1 MKISKFL
8 SQLIVVLG
16 SVIFSVVGLNA
27 ACNLATDTTFVH
39 DKRKPFAQIYSMNM
53 RGNLLMIGNQNICR
67 NSGDGATCQAPASM
81 TASNNDY
88 RQNFA
93 NVDTTTTTTGTSNPL
108 YLWNGSQSVLTTS
121 PSAIYN
127 SSMMRLNLLPGDV
140 IKLAR
145 LYWTGR
151 NGEFHNCD
159 ALAKNTVKA
168 KTIKFRTP
176 YSKAY
181 VDIVAEDNVSGY
193 YAHSGA
199 LPYVDYGYSA
209 DVTALVQSGGAGEYY
224 GANLTTLTAS
234 AVVADIGNS
243 SQESIYTDMYGS
255 WMLLVVVE
263 NTGLRTLNNIS
274 IYDGYQVIS
283 GNGSDI
289 TNGIASSVKVTA
301 SGFLT
306 PSSGAVKSNLFIY
319 AGETD
324 PIKPTQGSSDDQTT
338 ITNALGVATKLAD
351 GANTPNDVMNSSFY
365 VNGVARSGSIA
376 NPSFSNLLGS
386 DIDVLTVSNLSN
398 SQTSTDINISSV
410 REYYTLNAFA
420 FETALYEPIFC
431 YDYTI
436 KQDNH
441 YLTIDR
447 SNPLPR
453 IVNQSI
459 SASPLELLIYL
470 KNKEADIPANELS
483 IKADV
488 NSTLFTYKSADPMYV
503 STANGS
509 YLADRGAPLTSTNC
523 TYMIGSGN
531 GLTDPGCVATL
542 DLLPPYGVKDTLRLR
557 KGNGQIGSN
566 EYIFTKFLLQP
577 TGINGAL
584 TTTSEPLNLSLDYY
598 ITINGTNI
606 VYNDYPLGTTKIPM
620 CVGSDSY
627 APVYGRLNIVE
638 HGSSLNNIKTQ
649 ISRKP
654 FDTDVIFDQTPSTGD
669 NNITTT
675 PVNTSVIVEMIYTD
689 TFGSAL
695 AMCAN
700 PNDQTPSIY
709 VNMASSGT
717 GRTPVPSQTSDYYN
731 MARQSA
737 AFRVWMFTDSLDR
750 FINWKADVA
759 NAGKTITKI
768 YNLYDANIHPAC
780 KSSCSDSSSTTCF
793 TCIKNN
799 YAKPI
804 CSRDNFSIRPEA
816 FDIRINDVNQ
826 TTPTKKLQLLSLNAG
841 YTPSSTI
848 PTLRMNLAAGYN
860 YGYDV
865 NATGHDASTY
875 GFKAIPGYNRTFDS
889 SGSGGRAFSSVPDF
903 NTSVVQSNCNDL
915 TTKNFTPTIQDGNVS
930 NFTALQSQVGEYRI
944 TMSDSNWTTVDQ
956 LVHTVTS
963 DNGFSSGPDCTLGSN
978 STTDTSGP
986 LQGCSI
992 SSGHTQGSLIYK
1004 DQKITLYPYK
1014 INLSGLNYVLP
1025 TSAASGGRFV
1035 YDANLSN
1042 SVETNMSVQ
1051 ATGQIQALGADNGV
1065 LSNFVTGCY
1074 AQDVNLS
1081 IDHNATTTLALPFV
1095 YRALASTIKGVQSFD
1110 SGATK
1115 VSNARVINA
1124 MIGKSNFAKVD
1135 KGAVVS
1141 TVKLNFD
1148 RSPKNPLDPQIVRYR
1163 DINGSCPTCS
1173 YSADGVT
1180 KSATGTIARDL
1191 NVTHVYG
1198 RIGTQDVRASQ
1209 NKPFAVP
1216 AYYEVYHAPTLLGQ
1230 ALTVDRWDSNWYMN
1244 KLHAAENKDGNM
1256 SVSFV
1261 LTGGTLPIGSTY
1273 DAQGTKTYTFQGYAT
1288 TGAYI
1293 GHIKTSPWLWY
1304 GGSSALSY
1312 LDPLNPS
1319 RVNCATHPCFNIV
1332 VGGMFGSSGSAQA
1345 GSETTKGNK
1354 KSTNSGTWHSTS
1366 DYAPAIR

>member
-1 MKISKFL
+1 MKINRFL
-8 SQLIVVLG
+8 SQLT
-16 SVIFSVVGLNA
+16 VILSVVMASVAGLNA
-27 ACNLATDTTFVH
+27 ACNLATDTTFSH
-39 DKRKPFAQIYSMNM
+39 DQRKPFTQIYSANM

-67 NSGDGATCQAPASM
+67 NSADGATCQAPASA
-81 TASNNDY
+81 TSSNNDY

-93 NVDTTTTTTGTSNPL
+93 NVDTTTTTTGTGHPL
-108 YLWNGSQSVLTTS
+108 YVWNGSQSVLTTS

-127 SSMMRLNLLPGDV
+127 SSMMRLDLKSGDV
-140 IKLAR
+140 IKWAR

-151 NGEFHNCD
+151 NAEFHNCD
-159 ALAKNTVKA
+159 ALAKNTEKA

-176 YSKAY
+176 YSQAY
-181 VDIVAEDNVSGY
+181 VDVVAEDNVSGY
-193 YAHSGA
+193 YAHQGDKS
-199 LPYVDYGYSA
+199 YVEYGYSA
-209 DVTALVQSGGAGEYY
+209 DVTALVQQGGTGQYY

-234 AVVADIGNS
+234 EVAQDIGNGGSES
-243 SQESIYTDMYGS
+243 SYTDMYGS
-255 WMLLVVVE
+255 WMLMVVVE
-263 NTGLRTLNNIS
+263 NTGLRPLNNIS
-274 IYDGYQVIS
+274 IYNGYQVLT

-289 TNGIASSVKVTA
+289 ARGMASSVKVTA

-306 PSSGAVKSNLFIY
+306 PSSGAVKSNLFVY

-324 PIKPTQGSSDDQTT
+324 AYAGADDTAT
-338 ITNALGVATKLAD
+338 ITDISGVATNLMD
-351 GANTPNDVMNSSFY
+351 GSNRPDDVMNSSFY
-365 VNGVARSGSIA
+365 VNGVARPNDMNLA

-386 DIDVLTVSNLSN
+386 DIDVLTVSNLSHR
-398 SQTSTDINISSV
+398 QTSTDINISSV
-410 REYYTLNAFA
+410 REFYTLNAFA

-431 YDYTI
+431 YDYTL

-459 SASPLELLIYL
+459 NASPLELLIYL
-470 KNKEADIPANELS
+470 KNKEADIPAKDLS

-488 NSTLFTYKSADPMYV
+488 NSTLFTYKSSDSMYV

-509 YLADRGAPLTSTNC
+509 YLADRGAPLASSNC

-531 GLTDPGCVATL
+531 GLSDPGCTATL

-557 KGNGQIGSN
+557 KGNGPIGSN

-577 TGINGAL
+577 SGINGAL

-627 APVYGRLNIVE
+627 SPIYGRFNVVE
-638 HGSSLNNIKTQ
+638 RGSTLNNIKTQ
-649 ISRKP
+649 ISRRP
-654 FDTDVIFDQTPSTGD
+654 FDTDVIFDTTPTTGD
-669 NNITTT
+669 NNVSTSK
-675 PVNTSVIVEMIYTD
+675 VNTSVLVEIIYAN

-695 AMCAN
+695 ALCAN
-700 PNDQTPSIY
+700 PNDQTFPIY
-709 VNMASSGT
+709 VNMGSSGI
-717 GRTPVPSQTSDYYN
+717 GRTPIPTQTNDYYN
-731 MARQSA
+731 MAMKNV
-737 AFRVWMFTDSLDR
+737 AFRVWTFTDSGDTL
-750 FINWKADVA
+750 INWTADTT
-759 NAGKTITKI
+759 NLGKTITKI
-768 YNLYDANIHPAC
+768 YNLYNKDLHPVC
-780 KSSCSDSSSTTCF
+780 TSSCSDSSSTTCF

-841 YTPSSTI
+841 YTPNSTV
-848 PTLRMNLAAGYN
+848 PTARINLAAGYT
-860 YGYDV
+860 YGYDI

-875 GFKAIPGYNRTFDS
+875 GFKGIPWYNNIFDT
-889 SGSGGRAFSSVPDF
+889 SGSGGRTFVSTPDF
-903 NTSVVQSNCNDL
+903 NASVVQSNCNDL
-915 TTKNFTPTIQDGNVS
+915 TTKNFALTMEDGNAS
-930 NFTALQSQVGEYRI
+930 NVTVLQSQVGEYRI
-944 TMSDSNWTTVDQ
+944 SMSDSNWTTVDQ

-963 DNGFSSGPDCTLGSN
+963 DNGFSSGPDCILGSN
-978 STTDTSGP
+978 STTDTAGN
-986 LQGCSI
+986 LQGCTI
-992 SSGHTQGSLIYK
+992 SSSHTQGSLIYK
-1004 DQKITLYPYK
+1004 DQKIQLHPYK

-1042 SVETNMSVQ
+1042 SAETNMSVQ

-1065 LSNFVTGCY
+1065 LSNFVSGCY

-1081 IDHNATTTLALPFV
+1081 IDHNATTTLALPFI
-1095 YRALASTIKGVQSFD
+1095 YRAFASTIKGVQSSD
-1110 SGATK
+1110 SGVKKAT
-1115 VSNARVINA
+1115 NARVINTT
-1124 MIGKSNFAKVD
+1124 IGKSNFAKVD

-1148 RSPKNPLDPQIVRYR
+1148 RSPKAPLDPQIVRYH
-1163 DINGSCPTCS
+1163 DINGSCPTCN

-1209 NKPFAVP
+1209 NKSFAVP

-1230 ALTVDRWDSNWYMN
+1230 SLTVDRWDNNWYMN

-1261 LTGGTLPIGSTY
+1261 LTGGTLPTGSTY
-1273 DAQGTKTYTFQGYAT
+1273 DAQGTKIYTFQGYAN

-1304 GGSSALSY
+1304 GGSSALNY
-1312 LDPLNPS
+1312 LDPFNPS

-1332 VGGMFGSSGSAQA
+1332 IGGLFGSSGSAQT
-1345 GSETTKGNK
+1345 GSETTKSNK
-1354 KSTNSGTWHSTS
+1354 NSTNSGQWHSTS